1 MSGEVSLRKPAAR
14 FQLGYDSA
22 IDCVVLPCD
31 GGHIVRRAV
40 AEKRYLNEKGL
51 PSPLFQADKLTG
63 SQPVF
68 VVEGVFDAL
77 SAEELGFR
85 ACAMNGS
92 GQPNE
97 NRGHSANAFGQRAD
111 TAAAG

>member
-1 MSGEVSLRKPAAR
+1 M
-14 FQLGYDSA
+14 
-22 IDCVVLPCD
+22 
-31 GGHIVRRAV
+31 

-68 VVEGVFDAL
+68 IVEGVFDAL

-92 GQPNE
+92 G
-97 NRGHSANAFGQRAD
+97 NRTKIAAILQTLSDSAPIMTKPGTNGPPS
-111 TAAAG
+111 